1 MERTQAF
8 TAPDIW
14 WDDLRVGDAW
24 RTAGRTINEPDLVSW
39 LNLTWLT
46 EGLFTDLHDRS
57 GSAVAGRFVPGAMI
71 FAFAEGLTLGAVKVK
86 GLAFLRSEL
95 DVRGPT
101 LVGDTIH
108 VDSTVIELRETSKPG
123 RGLALTRNDVVNQR
137 GETVV
142 TYTALRLMLKRPAD
156 AAR

>member
-1 MERTQAF
+1 MTRTQAF

-14 WDDLRVGDAW
+14 WDDLRVGDGW
-24 RTAGRTINEPDLVSW
+24 RTPGRTITEPDLASW

-46 EGLFTDLHDRS
+46 EELFTNLHDRS
-57 GSAVAGRFVPGAMI
+57 GSVVAGRFVPGAMI

-108 VDSTVIELRETSKPG
+108 VASTVESLRETSKPD
-123 RGLALTRNDVVNQR
+123 RGLALTRNDVINQR

-142 TYTALRLMLKRPAD
+142 GYTALRMMRRRPPELTA
-156 AAR
+156 

>member
-1 MERTQAF
+1 
-8 TAPDIW
+8 
-14 WDDLRVGDAW
+14 
-24 RTAGRTINEPDLVSW
+24 
-39 LNLTWLT
+39 
-46 EGLFTDLHDRS
+46 
-57 GSAVAGRFVPGAMI
+57 VPGAMI

-108 VDSTVIELRETSKPG
+108 VASTVESLRETSKPD
-123 RGLALTRNDVVNQR
+123 RGLALTRNDVINQR

-142 TYTALRLMLKRPAD
+142 GYTALRMMRRRPPELTA
-156 AAR
+156 

>member
-1 MERTQAF
+1 MARTQGL

-14 WDDLRVGDAW
+14 WDDLGVGDTW
-24 RTAGRTINEPDLVSW
+24 RTQGRTIVEPDLVAW

-46 EGLFTDLHDRS
+46 EPLFTDLHDRS
-57 GSAVAGRFVPGAMI
+57 GSVVAGRFVPGAMV

-101 LVGDTIH
+101 RVGDTIH
-108 VDSTVIELRETSKPG
+108 VVSTVASLRATSKPD
-123 RGLALTRNDVVNQR
+123 RGLALTRNEVLNQH

-142 TYTALRLMLKRPAD
+142 AYTALRMMRRRSPD
-156 AAR
+156 TAA